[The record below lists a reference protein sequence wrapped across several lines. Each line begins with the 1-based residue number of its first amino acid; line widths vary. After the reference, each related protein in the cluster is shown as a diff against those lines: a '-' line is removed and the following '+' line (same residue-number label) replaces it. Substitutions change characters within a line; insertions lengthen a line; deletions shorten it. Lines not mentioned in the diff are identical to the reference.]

1 MEQENKFNTE
11 SLVQENQEQEINLLE
26 MAAKLWSSRQI
37 ILKWVGIGIVIGLI
51 VAFSI
56 PKEYSS
62 SVKLS
67 PELSNSGSSGSGMSA
82 LASLAGINMN
92 SGNSSDAVY
101 PELYPD
107 VVSSIPFTVSLL
119 SVPVQTEDNKV
130 ITVQEFL
137 EEETSA
143 PWWSAILKLPFKAIG
158 AVKGLFSES
167 NEAESDTI
175 NAYNLTLEQY
185 TLVKALSSRINAD
198 VDSKSLVVTISSMM
212 QDPKVAAQLADTVTS
227 RLQKYI
233 TSYRTEKAR
242 QDLYY
247 AKKINEEARQAYYTA
262 QKNYATASDRNQSLS
277 SRAAAIA
284 IERMQNEASLAFNL
298 YNSTA
303 QRVQIAEAKVQET
316 TPVFAV
322 VQPATVP
329 VKAAKPSKVAILIG
343 FVFLAFVASA
353 AYILFLPGLK
363 KSIRSVAKNR
373 TTLQLQD

>member
-26 MAAKLWSSRQI
+26 MAAKLWLNRRI

-119 SVPVQTEDNKV
+119 SVPVQTVDNKV
-130 ITVQEFL
+130 ITIQAFL

-185 TLVKALSSRINAD
+185 ELVKSLNKRINAD
-198 VDSKSLVVTISSMM
+198 IDTKSLVVTISSMM

-363 KSIRSVAKNR
+363 KSIRSVAKR
-373 TTLQLQD
+373 